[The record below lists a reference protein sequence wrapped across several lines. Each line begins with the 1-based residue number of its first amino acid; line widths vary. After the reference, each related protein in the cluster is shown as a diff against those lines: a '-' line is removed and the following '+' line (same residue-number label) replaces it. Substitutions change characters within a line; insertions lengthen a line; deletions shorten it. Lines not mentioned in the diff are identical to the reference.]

1 MHRLSTNSLVT
12 VGVLLGIALVLVN
25 AALQALWDEATNR
38 DEDAAILDELYEPEL
53 ATPATSSPPATKS
66 TRKAEGQKA
75 G

>member
-1 MHRLSTNSLVT
+1 MHRLSTNGLVT

-38 DEDAAILDELYEPEL
+38 DEDAAILDEIYEPEI
-53 ATPATSSPPATKS
+53 ATPATTPATAKS